1 MISGCFERG
10 SEDGRWKWRWKM
22 EDGRWRWKLWKHNQ
36 VSVKTFP
43 YRRRQQC
50 THPCLEKR
58 QNLFGKLINDINIG
72 LAWVKDLKW
81 SFNSPIEVK
90 VGSMFKSQLRW
101 NIFFCAWNGEF
112 HVKCIKSFHYIW
124 MLQIPIGMDMFQ
136 FVFEDFSLTFEKC
149 SYYLVCIKYSGEQK
163 NCDIKFLRE
172 SWPRFF

>member
-1 MISGCFERG
+1 MEV
-10 SEDGRWKWRWKM
+10 KM
-22 EDGRWRWKLWKHNQ
+22 EDGRWKMEVEDGNCGNIIKFLLKLFHTGGSSSARILAQK
-36 VSVKTFP
+36 
-43 YRRRQQC
+43 
-50 THPCLEKR
+50 KR

>member
-10 SEDGRWKWRWKM
+10 SEDGRWKWRWK
-22 EDGRWRWKLWKHNQ
+22 LWKHNQ

-43 YRRRQQC
+43 YWRRQQC